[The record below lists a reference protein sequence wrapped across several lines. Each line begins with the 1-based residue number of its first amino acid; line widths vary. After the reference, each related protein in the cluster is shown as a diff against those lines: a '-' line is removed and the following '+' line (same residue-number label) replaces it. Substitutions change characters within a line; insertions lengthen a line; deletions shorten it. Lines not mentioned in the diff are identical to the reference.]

1 MWNVRFI
8 IVGLVFF
15 FNQSSYAQEIAGE
28 IVSVAGIAFIR
39 PEKATG
45 PMPKSPP
52 RAKAGDNVYVGDVIN
67 TSSEA
72 GVKILMR
79 DKSIVDIGSS
89 SLFKV
94 DEYIHNHGND
104 RKAKLDLMFGKVRVA
119 VTKKIENGGA
129 FQVKTKGATMGVR
142 GTEFSVSESIPASL
156 SKRDDSQEAKQ
167 ERQAKAEAVK
177 KGEAPKQAQTV
188 VTVFQGKVD
197 VAAAPKVKEE
207 GKPTPKVAPV
217 VSLTAGTQLSTG
229 GGVPVAAAQPV
240 KLSETQLT
248 ALKVETK
255 IADNTFAKAITIEP
269 MNSNESSGGEN
280 GRKPNSEGSQNGGMM
295 ANIMAFVPKEL
306 PQISVKDMPRMDVM
320 GLPPVNAP
328 MNNVNNMM
336 KRLTVT
342 IVTAPPS
349 VINN

>member
-15 FNQSSYAQEIAGE
+15 LNQSSFAKEIAGE
-28 IVSVAGIAFIR
+28 IVSVAGTAFIR
-39 PEKATG
+39 PEKANG
-45 PMPKSPP
+45 PMPKTPP

-142 GTEFSVSESIPASL
+142 GTEFSVTESIPASL
-156 SKRDDSQEAKQ
+156 SKRDDSPEAKQ
-167 ERQAKAEAVK
+167 ERQAKSDAVK
-177 KGEAPKQAQTV
+177 KGEAQTV

-197 VAAAPKVKEE
+197 VAAAPKAKEE
-207 GKPTPKVAPV
+207 GKPAQKIAPV

-229 GGVPVAAAQPV
+229 GDVPAAASQPV

-269 MNSNESSGGEN
+269 MSNESNDGN
-280 GRKPNSEGSQNGGMM
+280 GRKPNSEGSPSGGMLG
-295 ANIMAFVPKEL
+295 AIAAFVPKEL
-306 PQISVKDMPRMDVM
+306 PQISVKDMPRMDIM

-328 MNNVNNMM
+328 MNNVNNTM

-342 IVTAPPS
+342 IVTAAPET
-349 VINN
+349 